1 MTEMQMIDVESK
13 REALETA
20 ACASRERAYARYS
33 HFRVGAAVLAA
44 SGNIYTGV
52 NIENAAYGL
61 TICAERVAIFKAV
74 EAGERRLLAIAV
86 CTENGATPCGP
97 CRQVMREFANDMPV
111 YIRSA
116 EGQGWET
123 SLRALL
129 PHSFGPEH
137 LPAEELS

>member
-1 MTEMQMIDVESK
+1 MIDVESNRK
-13 REALETA
+13 ALEAA

-44 SGNIYTGV
+44 SGTIYTGV

-61 TICAERVAIFKAV
+61 TVCAERVAVFKAV
-74 EAGERRLLAIAV
+74 EAGERRLLAVAV

-97 CRQVMREFANDMPV
+97 CRQVMREFAKDLPI
-111 YIRSA
+111 YIVPA
-116 EGQGWET
+116 EGSSWET

-137 LPAEELS
+137 LAAERT

>member
-1 MTEMQMIDVESK
+1 MVDATRN
-13 REALETA
+13 REALEAA

-33 HFRVGAAVLAA
+33 HFRVGAAVLGA

-74 EAGERRLLAIAV
+74 EAGEHRLLAIAV
-86 CTENGATPCGP
+86 CTEHGATPCGP
-97 CRQVMREFANDMPV
+97 CRQVMREFAEDMAV
-111 YIRSA
+111 YIVPV
-116 EGQGWET
+116 EGVSWET
-123 SLRALL
+123 SLQALL

-137 LPAEELS
+137 LASGEDHS